1 MAARRGSP
9 DGQAGDVAAGVELVA
24 NERAAGAT
32 RPRDQAGQRKRG
44 LVAGAAHAAG
54 PGAAAPPPPPPPP
67 LQELYFG
74 LFTLRTAGAYL
85 YDAAE
90 NRSRVDRADGRGDRY
105 CGTAAPLSATPCSHL
120 VVDGVRYLLF
130 PDLRYCCTCCTAAN
144 GCGILARDWLAGAA
158 YLGSDEVDGVVCDK
172 WNKPGLQNNYYWQT
186 PAGVPIRIYQEYA
199 EMMTFRPDTYTTS
212 PDFVDDTFSLPE
224 YSELAATLPIHA
236 YVLTGGAA
244 CCSTSSLREL
254 EHLNM
259 QYCYGATHTLQQ
271 TRVVVFVDVLFTL
284 KSPLERATSK

>member
-1 MAARRGSP
+1 MAVSAAVARVDGAAMAARRGSP
-9 DGQAGDVAAGVELVA
+9 DGQAGDVAAGVEFVA
-24 NERAAGAT
+24 DERAAGAT

-54 PGAAAPPPPPPPP
+54 PATA
-67 LQELYFG
+67 ELYFG
-74 LFTLRTAGAYL
+74 LFMLRTAGAYL
-85 YDAAE
+85 YDAAG

-120 VVDGVRYLLF
+120 VVGGVRYLLF

-144 GCGILARDWLAGAA
+144 GCGIVARDWLAGAA
-158 YLGSDEVDGVVCDK
+158 YLGSDEVDGIVCDK

-212 PDFVDDTFSLPE
+212 PDFVDNTFALPE
-224 YSELAATLPIHA
+224 YSDCKSACYGTCLIAAQESIGKGHINVAIGQSYELAYSSSRLLQGEKISVMLPLSA
-236 YVLTGGAA
+236 
-244 CCSTSSLREL
+244 
-254 EHLNM
+254 
-259 QYCYGATHTLQQ
+259 
-271 TRVVVFVDVLFTL
+271 
-284 KSPLERATSK
+284 RAM